1 MNPIPFKYLE
11 TYEVTSL
18 DKLLSM
24 IPVTDEVTKEHEERM
39 YEQDMLIMQYGAY
52 APVDPSLIFDD
63 EEDADWGDEGAENDY
78 SNMSP
83 KELYQECKSRAIEC
97 KVKMPKAYYINLLE
111 EDDKANEDWGDDED
125 EDDEDVPWEDED

>member
-24 IPVTDEVTKEHEERM
+24 IPVTDEVTKEQEERM

-52 APVDPSLIFDD
+52 APVDPSLIFLED
-63 EEDADWGDEGAENDY
+63 EDADVPFWFSDEPMEGGHEFD
-78 SNMSP
+78 SEVIP
-83 KELYQECKSRAIEC
+83 F
-97 KVKMPKAYYINLLE
+97 
-111 EDDKANEDWGDDED
+111 
-125 EDDEDVPWEDED
+125 

>member
-63 EEDADWGDEGAENDY
+63 EEDT
-78 SNMSP
+78 
-83 KELYQECKSRAIEC
+83 
-97 KVKMPKAYYINLLE
+97 
-111 EDDKANEDWGDDED
+111 
-125 EDDEDVPWEDED
+125 DVPFWDLEPEPREGGNEFCLENIPF